1 AGIYKPNVCA
11 YYSAYDVQ
19 NEAQA
24 LNAEKKILI
33 LGMLPLQVSV
43 TSEFD
48 YMIAHAADTL
58 HKYGYVTVLLSNN
71 DESISSRY
79 KNIDR
84 VYFDSITVENI
95 LTVAKRENISD
106 VLVQFSGKRISAL
119 SKELEKCGLHVIGQK
134 ANDDPRDKITTLL
147 DQQSTTLKRVP
158 ALNKTTDTDQV
169 FAFAS
174 KYGFPLLIGGMN

>member
-1 AGIYKPNVCA
+1 MLQEAKVYGFFNPLLAKILQKSVTEVRSLINKIDLQPSYLKIDGSAGIYKPNVCA

-95 LTVAKRENISD
+95 LTVAKREKISD
-106 VLVQFSGKRISAL
+106 VLVQLSGKRISAL
-119 SKELEKCGLHVIGQK
+119 SKELEK
-134 ANDDPRDKITTLL
+134 
-147 DQQSTTLKRVP
+147 
-158 ALNKTTDTDQV
+158 
-169 FAFAS
+169 
-174 KYGFPLLIGGMN
+174 